1 MASGAV
7 RCLTMCGIAGI
18 MRIAPIVSPEVAIP
32 ERWLDALDGP
42 IAARGPDGAGR
53 WRSRTP
59 GTKGAIAHVAMVH
72 RRMAIIDPAGGAQPM
87 VLPARGEGAGQVAVT
102 FNGCI
107 YNHRELRDELRG
119 LGHQFST
126 DHSDTEVL
134 LHGHRQWGRALHE
147 RLEGMYAAGIWDDA
161 ERSLVL
167 MRDLVGEKPLYFS
180 QVRTGERD
188 DRAHEGLVV
197 FASSASAVFAA
208 LRAIANDEGMAPAVR
223 GALEIDPGAMTR
235 WIAFGWDE
243 GTPWVGIRELKPGQ
257 VAWFDTQ
264 GRTGRRRLS
273 IEAEARASLAL
284 DASSAWTMI
293 QNSVERRLE
302 ADVPLGCFLSG
313 GIDSGLIA
321 AAAQRTLSTRGERL
335 KTFTM
340 RMPDAAYDES
350 ALAAMTAAHLGTD
363 HTTLDVAAAG
373 AADAAGDLQGLI
385 QWLGLPLGDSSL
397 LPTYWLSRSVRGHVK
412 VALAGDGGDELFAG
426 YERHVAA
433 AWLGRGRA
441 LWRLL
446 GALPW
451 REGDGKSLS
460 SKMARLC
467 GAARGAGYADLV
479 AIYPTRMRRG
489 LLGRTGGTG
498 GMGGTGIAEVFES
511 PRMAHRRDLETYLPG
526 DLLRKVDTASMRV
539 ALEVRAPMLDRGLVH
554 RAMATSREALMRGG
568 RKGML
573 RQAARGV
580 LPAPVVNARKSG
592 FAIPIGAWF
601 RCPGSLREVLHDT
614 LRARGAFEG
623 IGVEIDRRYVE
634 QMLDEHD
641 SRRRDHAQRLYGL
654 MALAVWNAWRGAAD
668 GNDERSAR
676 TEPGEPGVR

>member
-1 MASGAV
+1 
-7 RCLTMCGIAGI
+7 MCGIAGI

-32 ERWLDALDGP
+32 ERWLDALDAP
-42 IAARGPDGAGR
+42 IAARGPDGSGR
-53 WRSRTP
+53 WRFRAAGPTGSIT
-59 GTKGAIAHVAMVH
+59 HVALMH

-87 VLPARGEGAGQVAVT
+87 VLGPRGEGAGQIAVT

-107 YNHRELRDELRG
+107 YNHRELRAELRN
-119 LGHQFST
+119 LGHEFQT

-147 RLEGMYAAGIWDDA
+147 RLEGMYAAGIWD
-161 ERSLVL
+161 ESECSLVL
-167 MRDLVGEKPLYFS
+167 LRDMVGEKPLYFA
-180 QVRTGERD
+180 QVRLNGDGPTREGETY
-188 DRAHEGLVV
+188 EGLVV

-208 LRAIANDEGMAPAVR
+208 LRAIGQEPGAEQAIRA
-223 GALEIDPGAMTR
+223 ALEIDPSAMRR

-243 GTPWVGIRELKPGQ
+243 GTPWSGIRELKPGQ
-257 VAWFDTQ
+257 LAWFDSL

-273 IEAEARASLAL
+273 IDAEARSCLGL
-284 DASSAWTMI
+284 DAPSAWTMI
-293 QNSVERRLE
+293 QNSVEQRLE

-321 AAAQRTLSTRGERL
+321 AAAQQALSKRGERL

-350 ALAAMTAAHLGTD
+350 ALAAMTAAHLGTE
-363 HTTLDVAAAG
+363 HTTLDAATTG
-373 AADAAGDLQGLI
+373 AADAAGDMQGLI
-385 QWLGLPLGDSSL
+385 RWLGLPLGDSSL
-397 LPTYWLSRSVRGHVK
+397 LPTYWLSRAVREHVK

-441 LWRLL
+441 LWRLM
-446 GALPW
+446 GVVPW
-451 REGDGKSLS
+451 REGDAKSFS
-460 SKMARLC
+460 SKVARIC
-467 GAARGAGYADLV
+467 GSARGAGYADLL
-479 AIYPTRMRRG
+479 AAFPTSMRHE
-489 LLGRTGGTG
+489 LMDGTS
-498 GMGGTGIAEVFES
+498 GMGGTGRAEVFES

-539 ALEVRAPMLDRGLVH
+539 ALEVRAPMLDRELVY

-573 RQAARGV
+573 REAARGV
-580 LPAPVVNARKSG
+580 LPEPVVSARKSG

-601 RCPGSLREVLHDT
+601 RRPGTLREMLHDT

-623 IGVEIDRRYVE
+623 IGVEINRAYVE
-634 QMLDEHD
+634 RMLDEHD
-641 SRRRDHAQRLYGL
+641 TRKRDHAQRLYGL
-654 MALAVWNAWRGAAD
+654 MAVAAWNAWRGQANGTAS
-668 GNDERSAR
+668 GASESAPR
-676 TEPGEPGVR
+676 EPGEQ

>member
-1 MASGAV
+1 MGCKRAGKVARGAL

-53 WRSRTP
+53 WRTRAP
-59 GTKGAIAHVAMVH
+59 GPTGSITHVALLH

-87 VLPARGEGAGQVAVT
+87 VLDARAQGSGQVAVT

-107 YNHRELRDELRG
+107 YNHRELREELRG
-119 LGHQFST
+119 LGHQFQT

-147 RLEGMYAAGIWDDA
+147 RLEGMYGAGIWD
-161 ERSLVL
+161 ESEQSLVL
-167 MRDLVGEKPLYFS
+167 MRDMVGEKPLYFA
-180 QVRTGERD
+180 QVRSGAGE

-197 FASSASAVFAA
+197 FASSASAVVGA
-208 LRAIANDEGMAPAVR
+208 LRAIGKDEGLAPAVR

-273 IEAEARASLAL
+273 IEAEARTSLGL
-284 DASSAWTMI
+284 DASAAWTMI

-350 ALAAMTAAHLGTD
+350 ALAATTAAHLGTD
-363 HTTLDVAAAG
+363 HTTLDAATAG
-373 AADAAGDLQGLI
+373 AVDAEGDVQGLI
-385 QWLGLPLGDSSL
+385 RWLGLPLGDSSL

-433 AWLGRGRA
+433 AWLGKGRA

-446 GALPW
+446 GVLPW
-451 REGDGKSLS
+451 RERNARSFS

-467 GAARGAGYADLV
+467 GAARDAGYADLV
-479 AIYPTRMRRG
+479 AMFPTRMQRG
-489 LLGRTGGTG
+489 LMGTANER
-498 GMGGTGIAEVFES
+498 IAFES
-511 PRMAHRRDLETYLPG
+511 PRSAHRRDLETYLPG

-539 ALEVRAPMLDRGLVH
+539 ALEVRAPMLDRGLVY

-601 RCPGSLREVLHDT
+601 RSPGSLRETLHDT

-623 IGVEIDRRYVE
+623 IGVEIDGRYVE
-634 QMLDEHD
+634 RMLREHD
-641 SRRRDHAQRLYGL
+641 AGTRDHAQRLYGL
-654 MALAVWNAWRGAAD
+654 MAVAFWNAWRGETNGSD
-668 GNDERSAR
+668 K
-676 TEPGEPGVR
+676 